1 MDFDDHG
8 RNESTSSSHS
18 HPKNYRTDLLL
29 RSNHSSRSQW
39 CFSQVVVF
47 NQVSEEENIS
57 IVAVLLSMMIGVQCL
72 FSLVLM
78 IFAKPTS
85 KVLFKEN
92 EKVNEEKTL
101 SSTTLIEAAVP
112 LVGLYFLVTYFPGF
126 ITTAIEWYK
135 EKAGP
140 PTGMPPQ
147 YGIPMA
153 NSTIMMVISLVITLR
168 SKSIT
173 RFLTRNAN

>member
-1 MDFDDHG
+1 M
-8 RNESTSSSHS
+8 NQQALATVI
-18 HPKNYRTDLLL
+18 L
-29 RSNHSSRSQW
+29 RIVGLTYFYAAVTAVVASGV
-39 CFSQVVVF
+39 FSQVVVF
-47 NQVSEEENIS
+47 NQTSEEENIS
-57 IVAVLLSMMIGVQCL
+57 IVAVLVSMIGVQCL
-72 FSLVLM
+72 FGLVLM
-78 IFAKPTS
+78 IFARPIS
-85 KVLFKEN
+85 KVLF
-92 EKVNEEKTL
+92 KVNEEKTL
-101 SSTTLIEAAVP
+101 PCHLSSATLIEAAVP
-112 LVGLYFLVTYFPGF
+112 LVGLYFLITYFPGF

-153 NSTIMMVISLVITLR
+153 NSTIMIVISLFITLR